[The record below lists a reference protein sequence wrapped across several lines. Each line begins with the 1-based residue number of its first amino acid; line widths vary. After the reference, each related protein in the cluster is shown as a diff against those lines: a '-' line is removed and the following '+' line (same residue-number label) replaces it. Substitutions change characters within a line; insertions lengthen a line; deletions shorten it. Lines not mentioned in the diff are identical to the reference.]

1 MTVPKSLAARSDL
14 KRGVDC
20 QRDGA
25 PGAASNEWQF
35 QALAGRLVELSGGHP
50 SAMLSVCGTLLRQSQ
65 LSGELAAWVGLR
77 DSVFF
82 PPDLAANG
90 IDLEQLPVVL
100 LPEPRSLSLA
110 AELLVRSGAFA
121 LVLLDLAAAR
131 VALSLADLTRLA
143 GLAKRHRALLLC
155 LTEKSRQTP
164 SLGSLV
170 SLRAEVHRRPLGG
183 GRFVCEV
190 EVIKDKRR
198 ALGWTHSE
206 LHRGPDGLC

>member
-1 MTVPKSLAARSDL
+1 MGVPKSLTTRADL
-14 KRGVDC
+14 RRGVDY
-20 QRDGA
+20 RRSAAPEGA
-25 PGAASNEWQF
+25 TPAWHFDS
-35 QALAGRLVELSGGHP
+35 LAGRLIELSGGHQG
-50 SAMLSVCGTLLRQSQ
+50 SVLSVSATLLRQAQ
-65 LSGELAAWVGLR
+65 LRGELAAWVGLR

-90 IDLEQLPVVL
+90 IDLDQLPVVL
-100 LPEPRSLSLA
+100 LPEPRALPIA
-110 AELLVRSGAFA
+110 TELLLRSGAFA
-121 LVLLDLAAAR
+121 LVLLDLGAAR
-131 VALSLADLTRLA
+131 PGLELAELTRLA
-143 GLAKRHRALLLC
+143 GLAKRHRTLLVC

-170 SLRAEVHRRPLGG
+170 SLRAEVHRRTLSE
-183 GRFVCEV
+183 GRYVCEV